1 MPDQHAQ
8 DVDNTRSTRSAA
20 TTARPRRLPLLAA
33 IAGLAMAGTAVAGN
47 SVVIPAG
54 TATPQPLAYPEDPV
68 LALHPEAALI
78 SATPAQRGDA
88 DNLLQRLRLGFAMPD
103 DGLHPRVESHLRWL
117 YGKQAYIDRVLDRA
131 ARNMYLAVS
140 EAERRGLPTELA
152 LLPIIE
158 SAYDPMALSRS
169 QAAGLW
175 QFIPDTG
182 RLYGLR
188 QNGWFDA
195 RRDPIES
202 TRAAYNY
209 LSELYATFGDWALVL
224 ASYNAGPGTVSRAMK
239 RNAAAGLPTDY
250 WSLNLPAET
259 MAYVPRFLAVVS
271 LFKRPSEFGVS
282 LPSLP
287 NRPYFRTVSTQGP
300 LTLADIAGATGVD
313 TDLLRLLNPG
323 MRRDRMDPAGPNQ
336 VHVPVTLDM
345 SRENALAQLLPGS
358 VPVLVADAGGTPST
372 VTAPVVSLPAGTSS
386 SSATAVALPV
396 AVRQVSAEGGHHR
409 VQARETWY
417 SIARAYDIHP
427 GQLSAYNQSSLGT
440 PLDIGQDVRIPGGM
454 TAATR
459 PALAATGI
467 IPAAQVIS
475 IGDSDRRVEL
485 RRKVL
490 PGETLESLRRQYQV
504 TLAELRAW
512 NGNLQQLRAGQ
523 TVILRVLPDMLQVK
537 AL

>member
-1 MPDQHAQ
+1 
-8 DVDNTRSTRSAA
+8 
-20 TTARPRRLPLLAA
+20 
-33 IAGLAMAGTAVAGN
+33 
-47 SVVIPAG
+47 
-54 TATPQPLAYPEDPV
+54 
-68 LALHPEAALI
+68 
-78 SATPAQRGDA
+78 
-88 DNLLQRLRLGFAMPD
+88 
-103 DGLHPRVESHLRWL
+103 
-117 YGKQAYIDRVLDRA
+117 
-131 ARNMYLAVS
+131 
-140 EAERRGLPTELA
+140 
-152 LLPIIE
+152 
-158 SAYDPMALSRS
+158 
-169 QAAGLW
+169 
-175 QFIPDTG
+175 
-182 RLYGLR
+182 
-188 QNGWFDA
+188 
-195 RRDPIES
+195 
-202 TRAAYNY
+202 
-209 LSELYATFGDWALVL
+209 
-224 ASYNAGPGTVSRAMK
+224 
-239 RNAAAGLPTDY
+239 
-250 WSLNLPAET
+250 
-259 MAYVPRFLAVVS
+259 
-271 LFKRPSEFGVS
+271 
-282 LPSLP
+282 
-287 NRPYFRTVSTQGP
+287 
-300 LTLADIAGATGVD
+300 
-313 TDLLRLLNPG
+313 
-323 MRRDRMDPAGPNQ
+323 
-336 VHVPVTLDM
+336 M

-358 VPVLVADAGGTPST
+358 VPVLVADAGGTPSA

-467 IPAAQVIS
+467 MPAAQVIS

-512 NGNLQQLRAGQ
+512 NGNLQQLKAGQ

>member
-54 TATPQPLAYPEDPV
+54 TAAPQPLAYPEDPV

-188 QNGWFDA
+188 QNSWFDA

-358 VPVLVADAGGTPST
+358 VPVLVADAGGTPSA

-512 NGNLQQLRAGQ
+512 NGNLQQLKAGQ

>member
-54 TATPQPLAYPEDPV
+54 TAAPQPLAYPEDPV

-78 SATPAQRGDA
+78 SAAPAQRGDA

-358 VPVLVADAGGTPST
+358 VPVLVADAGDTPSA

-512 NGNLQQLRAGQ
+512 NGNLQQLKAGQ

>member
-54 TATPQPLAYPEDPV
+54 TAAPQPLAYPEDPV

-323 MRRDRMDPAGPNQ
+323 LRRDRMDPAGPNQ

-358 VPVLVADAGGTPST
+358 VPVLVADAGGTPSA